1 MGMGKLWSTVV
12 ATVIQAVIGV
22 TTDGDFSN
30 LEMLV
35 VLIALANA
43 ILVGIVPNLSVGV
56 AKYAKLACT
65 VVAAALILAAN
76 LWADGTLSTQDWL
89 QIGLAVLTAAGVVGF
104 PAPQYSPRAV
114 RGGPV
119 PSDA

>member
-1 MGMGKLWSTVV
+1 MGKLWAAVV
-12 ATVIQAVIGV
+12 ATIVQVIIGV

-35 VLIALANA
+35 VLIAFVNA
-43 ILVGIVPNLSVGV
+43 VLVGIVPNLTAGV

-65 VVAAALILAAN
+65 VAAAALILAVN

-89 QIGLAVLTAAGVVGF
+89 QIGLAILTAAGVVGF
-104 PAPQYSPRAV
+104 PSPQYSTRPVVVPV
-114 RGGPV
+114 RSV
-119 PSDA
+119 DA

>member
-1 MGMGKLWSTVV
+1 MGKLWAAVV
-12 ATVIQAVIGV
+12 ATVVQAVIGV

-35 VLIALANA
+35 VLIAFVNA
-43 ILVGIVPNLSVGV
+43 VLVGVVPNLTAGV

-65 VVAAALILAAN
+65 VAAAALILAVN
-76 LWADGTLSTQDWL
+76 LWADGTLSMQDWL

-104 PAPQYSPRAV
+104 PAPQYAARAV
-114 RGGPV
+114 IGAKYNRV
-119 PSDA
+119 DTA